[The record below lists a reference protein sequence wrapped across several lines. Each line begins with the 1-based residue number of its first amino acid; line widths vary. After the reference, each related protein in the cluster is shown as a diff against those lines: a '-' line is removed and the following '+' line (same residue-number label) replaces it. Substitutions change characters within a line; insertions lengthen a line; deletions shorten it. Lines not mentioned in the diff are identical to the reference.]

1 MGHEIPAAFARE
13 GLPLARTL
21 VDMLDDHVVHRTV
34 RRGCGFT
41 QSTRFLADCINQPRD
56 PVDVGDLKVFR
67 DWPCQATRRL
77 AVSLVGRGWS
87 AGWRDLDAAP
97 DDLFAGHRDDDLGNR
112 LRRLPARLRRIRG
125 QLAHAESGLFMDL
138 LINLVTGQGPAAPTL
153 HGMPEK
159 PDIGSCSQAEEFFLE
174 IAHGRV
180 RRGGSVNVVVDA
192 DGRPLMVEKMQLGES
207 HSAIVV
213 APIRIFDVW
222 IPPGGLCALRY
233 SEPVPA
239 ARGTRH
245 GLVIPLAHIDC
256 ARFLRLTTLSVDP
269 SIRVR
274 AFEAQV
280 RNQLESDMFSPLT
293 TRIEQLHAFA
303 TSLLREAG

>member
-13 GLPLARTL
+13 DLPLTRTL
-21 VDMLDDHVVHRTV
+21 VDMLDEHVVHRTV

-56 PVDVGDLKVFR
+56 PLDVGDLKVFR
-67 DWPCQATRRL
+67 DWPGQATRRL
-77 AVSLVGRGWS
+77 ATSALDKGWP
-87 AGWRDLDAAP
+87 AGWRNLGQAPQSVLAGLHDAE
-97 DDLFAGHRDDDLGNR
+97 LGER
-112 LRRLPARLRRIRG
+112 LRELPERLQRIRN
-125 QLAHAESGLFMDL
+125 QIARAESGLFMDL
-138 LINLVTGQGPAAPTL
+138 LINLVTGQGPAAPAL

-159 PDIGSCSQAEEFFLE
+159 PDIGSCSQAEEYFLE

-180 RRGGSVNVVVDA
+180 RRGGAVNVVVDES
-192 DGRPLMVEKMQLGES
+192 GRPLMLEKMQLGES

-213 APIRIFDVW
+213 SPVRIFDVW

-233 SEPVPA
+233 AEPVPDV
-239 ARGTRH
+239 RSSRH
-245 GLVIPLAHIDC
+245 GLVIPLAHIDQ

-280 RNQLESDMFSPLT
+280 KSQIESDMFSPLT
-293 TRIEQLHAFA
+293 TRVEQLQEFA
-303 TSLLREAG
+303 DSLLQERR

>member
-1 MGHEIPAAFARE
+1 MSHEIPAAFARE

-21 VDMLDDHVVHRTV
+21 VDMLDEHVVHRTV

-56 PVDVGDLKVFR
+56 PVEVGDLKVFK
-67 DWPCQATRRL
+67 DWPCQATRRI
-77 AVSLVGRGWS
+77 AVGLVGKGWP
-87 AGWRDLDAAP
+87 AGWRNLGAAP
-97 DDLFAGHRDDDLGNR
+97 DDLFANHHDDDLGDR
-112 LRRLPARLRRIRG
+112 LRHLPRRLQRIRER
-125 QLAHAESGLFMDL
+125 LTRAESGLFMDL
-138 LINLVTGQGPAAPTL
+138 LINLVTGQGPDAPAL
-153 HGMPEK
+153 RGMPEK
-159 PDIGSCSQAEEFFLE
+159 PEIGSCSQAEEYFLE

-180 RRGGSVNVVVDA
+180 RRGGAVNVVVDA

-213 APIRIFDVW
+213 APVRIFDVW

-233 SEPVPA
+233 PEPVA
-239 ARGTRH
+239 GTGSTRH
-245 GLVIPLAHIDC
+245 GLVIPLAHLEC

-280 RNQLESDMFSPLT
+280 KNQLESDMFSPLT

-303 TSLLREAG
+303 SSLLQDAR